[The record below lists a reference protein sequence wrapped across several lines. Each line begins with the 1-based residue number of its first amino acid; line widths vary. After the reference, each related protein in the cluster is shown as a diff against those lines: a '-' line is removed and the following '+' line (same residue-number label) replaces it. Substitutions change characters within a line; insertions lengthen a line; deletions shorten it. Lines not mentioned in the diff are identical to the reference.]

1 MERLKALL
9 RGSAHSD
16 EAKRIW
22 RDHDRLTAQM
32 VAYETAKLEDWC
44 AAIGDVSEQTLK
56 QPLLR
61 CAAKPLR
68 RPIDTISA
76 RKRRA
81 QGEAAAVA
89 AQAPPNYS

>member
-1 MERLKALL
+1 MERLKAIL
-9 RGSAHSD
+9 RGSSQSD

-44 AAIGDVSEQTLK
+44 AAMGDVSEQTLK

-61 CAAKPLR
+61 CAALA
-68 RPIDTISA
+68 SWF
-76 RKRRA
+76 
-81 QGEAAAVA
+81 
-89 AQAPPNYS
+89 